1 MAGDRDTERSLRRLN
16 AAEKRQ
22 EKGSKIMVLSTGVE
36 LEALVVPPM
45 LLTDIAGEAMRE
57 RPRPPVTYVEA
68 VDRDEENPD
77 DPVFKEALS
86 NWQAGVLI
94 DLNNAYIL
102 VGTRLVSKPDGLPG
116 WDDADWLDEMKLLG
130 RRVGS
135 RRQRYLAWIKYVA
148 APTGEDITLI
158 VREVGRLSGVSE
170 RDVQE
175 SIDGFQREGAR
186 DAGDGAGAQARGER
200 GDHVLDPA
208 P

>member
-45 LLTDIAGEAMRE
+45 LLTDIA
-57 RPRPPVTYVEA
+57 VEA